1 MQEEKRES
9 TAIVVKLYGQRVP
22 PFQKKSLSWSQESE
36 QIATYCKWDFPDLTE
51 FEFLT

>member
-22 PFQKKSLSWSQESE
+22 PFQKSLSWSQESE
-36 QIATYCKWDFPDLTE
+36 QITTYCKWDFPDLTE